1 MAKYIKYS
9 LILYIYYFPYV
20 YLCVLSS
27 YSVLNRSAV
36 EKRAGQVFKKKF
48 YPMFDFKQGDN
59 VTIGS
64 TGNILDCIVHAA
76 ITEDFIE
83 NGTEVLRL
91 RKRGVPAPRTV
102 RYHLEKLVI
111 DDILSQFNGISE
123 ELYRIA
129 KKQRWFVNKVDL
141 SIDIHD
147 WMYYGDIDDE
157 MVLGTQ
163 PKNGT
168 SYAYKFAT
176 INVVERGIRFTLKA
190 LPIGDYSEICGVVEE
205 LLKYAMKKVK
215 IRSVYL
221 DRGFYAVP
229 IVRMLKRLS
238 VHFIIQAQKSIG
250 IKKVIEENKDKE
262 VIVVDYKMKR
272 KRKAPSGK
280 EDVRLFIVPHRLKK
294 DKRVCFVTNLDVNE
308 ENAKDYAGNYRK
320 RWGIETSYRVKK
332 DAFRPKTTSKNYAI
346 RLFFFLFS
354 VSFYNLWVLASIVL
368 GLVLNGRLP
377 EKPLITA
384 KMFGNLL
391 ITAYDSG
398 G

>member
-1 MAKYIKYS
+1 
-9 LILYIYYFPYV
+9 
-20 YLCVLSS
+20 
-27 YSVLNRSAV
+27 
-36 EKRAGQVFKKKF
+36 
-48 YPMFDFKQGDN
+48 MFDFKQGDN

-76 ITEDFIE
+76 TTGDFIE
-83 NGTEVLRL
+83 NGTEVLRS

-111 DDILSQFNGISE
+111 DNILSQFNRISE

-147 WMYYGDIDDE
+147 WMYYGDLDDE

-190 LPIGDYSEICGVVEE
+190 LPIGDYSEICGVIEE

-215 IRSVYL
+215 IRRVYL

-250 IKKVIEENKDKE
+250 IKKVIEENKDRE
-262 VIVVDYKMKR
+262 VIAVNYQMKR

-294 DKRVCFVTNLDVNE
+294 DERVCFVTNQDVNE

-332 DAFRPKTTSKNYAI
+332 DVFRPKTTSKNYAI

-354 VSFYNLWVLASIVL
+354 VSFYNLWVLVSIVL
-368 GLVLNGRLP
+368 GLILNGRLP